1 MIRGRL
7 ASVPLAAIAAAL
19 ATLVLVSCGNLRS
32 GQTTNA
38 ASPSPSP
45 STTPPPASSPQI
57 APTTSPTADTAGVA
71 RCTIADLA
79 ISDRSGGVGAGNWG
93 VVLIFRNVA
102 SAPCV
107 LGGYPGVAGL
117 NASRQQVLQAV
128 RTPSGYIGGLPI
140 GQTKPPVVLLD
151 PGTEASA
158 LVEGSDY
165 GIGTATSCP
174 SLAGL
179 LVTPPGS
186 RHSVALMRQTPYEC
200 SGLQVHP
207 VVAGTTGS
215 EG

>member
-7 ASVPLAAIAAAL
+7 APGPLAAITAAL
-19 ATLVLVSCGNLRS
+19 ATVALVSCGNLPP

-38 ASPSPSP
+38 VGSSPSP
-45 STTPPPASSPQI
+45 STTPPPASSPQT

-71 RCTIADLA
+71 RCSIADLA

-140 GQTKPPVVLLD
+140 GQTKPSVVLLA
-151 PGTEASA
+151 PGAEASA
-158 LVEGSDY
+158 LVEGSDVPR
-165 GIGTATSCP
+165 GTATSCP

-186 RHSVALMRQTPYEC
+186 RHSVALMRPTPYEC